1 MKRPES
7 GQALVEWATLLPL
20 YVGLFAA
27 MAAFGQWFAVRHQL
41 IAAVRE
47 GAFLYSSGR
56 LTADETRAEIK
67 ESLRKGFP
75 ALEITDDGI
84 SIGRRHGWQAGLYR
98 FDEVRVVY
106 PASSVMKRFRLK
118 DMEET
123 CVIKHAPSYWQ
134 TVIPGANLGPPVSW

>member
-1 MKRPES
+1 MKRSES
-7 GQALVEWATLLPL
+7 GQALMEWAILLPL

-41 IAAVRE
+41 IAAMRE

-56 LTADETRAEIK
+56 LTADETRAEIQ

-75 ALEITDDGI
+75 AVNVSADHI
-84 SIGRRHGWQAGLYR
+84 SIGRRQGFQATLFR
-98 FDEVRVVY
+98 LDEVRVVY
-106 PASSVMKRFRLK
+106 KN
-118 DMEET
+118 MEET

>member
-1 MKRPES
+1 M
-7 GQALVEWATLLPL
+7 EWAILLPL
-20 YVGLFAA
+20 YAGLFAA

-56 LTADETRAEIK
+56 LTAEETRAAIQ

-75 ALEITDDGI
+75 ALTVSTDGI
-84 SIGRRHGWQAGLYR
+84 SIGRCRGFQATLFR
-98 FDEVRVVY
+98 LEEVRVVY
-106 PASSVMKRFRLK
+106 KN
-118 DMEET
+118 MEET
-123 CVIKHAPSYWQ
+123 CVIKHAPAYWQ

>member
-1 MKRPES
+1 MKRAES
-7 GQALVEWATLLPL
+7 GQALLEWAILLPL

-27 MAAFGQWFAVRHQL
+27 MAAFGQWFAIQHEL

-56 LTADETRAEIK
+56 LTAEETRAEIQ

-75 ALEITDDGI
+75 ALTI
-84 SIGRRHGWQAGLYR
+84 SADRIHIGRRQGFQATMFRL
-98 FDEVRVVY
+98 DEIRVVY
-106 PASSVMKRFRLK
+106 PASSSMKAFRLK
-118 DMEET
+118 DMEEI

-134 TVIPGANLGPPVSW
+134 TVVPGANLGPPVSW